1 MPATFLQAQM
11 PDSDCIA
18 RQLDISGVVQGV
30 GFRPF
35 LFALA
40 TRYGIAGEVSN
51 TAFGVRARVEGSSKN
66 LARFKKEITSH
77 PPVLARVD
85 GVQTTSVPV
94 TGVKGFK
101 IIASRTGSARATLI
115 SPDVCICK
123 DCLKEMED
131 PEDRRFRYPF
141 INCTNCGPRFTIIE
155 DIPYDRPQ
163 TAMKQF
169 AMCPACQA
177 EYDNPGDRR
186 FHAQPNACPVCGPQV
201 FLTDSKG
208 QTVAGPDT
216 AIHQAGRLLARGKIL
231 AVKGLGGFHLA
242 VNAGDDDAVRRL
254 RRRKHRPHK
263 PFALMARSGPEVS
276 AFVDVS
282 EEELQL
288 LTGFNRPIVLL
299 RKKKPDAQTG
309 LSPKLAPLNPC
320 LGVMLP
326 YTPLHY
332 LLLDAGPKVLVMT
345 SGNRSGE
352 PLSIDNQDA
361 LDAFSHIAD
370 YFLLH
375 NRDIYFRAD
384 DSIVRVQ
391 DGQTRFIR
399 RSRGYAPLPVPLSDE
414 MPFVLG
420 CGAGMKNTLC
430 LTRKNQAFLSQHI
443 GDLENRKT
451 CDFYAQTL
459 DHFKTILD
467 ITPEIVAHDLHPGYL
482 STRFAQ
488 DHFAEQIPRVGVQH
502 HHAHAVSCMVEND
515 LDEPVVAIV
524 LDGTGLGTDGHIWGG
539 EILVATRRTFVR
551 KAHLRYLPMPGGDQA
566 VLAPWRMAAAVL
578 YTTFGRNFLD
588 LDFPFTHDMDPRHL
602 DFVCQMMEKQ
612 VNTPQTSSCGRLCD
626 AVSSLLGI
634 RHHISYDSQAAMELE
649 AVGTTKDIT
658 QGPAPYACELR
669 SPDPVE
675 NGVEWIIDVIPGI
688 REIVDDICARV
699 PVHQISQRF
708 HQTLVH
714 GFSRAALKVAA
725 ALKVDKVVLSGGVF
739 NNDLIFNAIQRSL
752 KEDGL
757 SVYTHS
763 RVPAGDGGIALG
775 QAAVAGALSKDCPD
789 FIKNNVQPAQE
800 AVSWD

>member
-1 MPATFLQAQM
+1 M

-18 RQLDISGVVQGV
+18 SQLDISGVVQGV

-40 TRYGIAGEVSN
+40 ARHKISGEVSN
-51 TAFGVRARVEGSSKN
+51 TAFGVRARVEGSPAS
-66 LARFKKEITSH
+66 LTRFVEAITAH
-77 PPVLARVD
+77 PPMLARVD

-94 TGVKGFK
+94 TGVTGFK
-101 IIASRTGSARATLI
+101 IIASRTGSSRATLI
-115 SPDVCICK
+115 SPDVCVCS
-123 DCLKEMED
+123 DCLKEMEN

-169 AMCPACQA
+169 AMCPDCQA
-177 EYDNPGDRR
+177 EYDNPADRR

-208 QTVAGPDT
+208 QTIAGPDT

-242 VNAGDDDAVRRL
+242 VDASDDAAVLRL

-263 PFALMARSGPEVS
+263 PFALMARSGSAVS
-276 AFVDVS
+276 AFADVS

-299 RKKKPDAQTG
+299 RKKGSDAQTG
-309 LSPKLAPLNPC
+309 LSQKIAPLNSC
-320 LGVMLP
+320 VGVMLP

-345 SGNRSGE
+345 SGNRPGE

-361 LDAFSHIAD
+361 VDAFSHIAD

-391 DGQTRFIR
+391 AGQTRFLR
-399 RSRGYAPLPVPLSDE
+399 RSRGYAPLPIPLSEDL
-414 MPFVLG
+414 PFVLG

-430 LTRKNQAFLSQHI
+430 LTRKNQAFVSQHI

-451 CDFYAQTL
+451 CDFYVQTL

-467 ITPEIVAHDLHPGYL
+467 ITPEIVAHDPHPGYM
-482 STRFAQ
+482 STRFAK
-488 DHFAEQIPRVGVQH
+488 DHFAEQIPRVAVQH

-539 EILVATRRTFVR
+539 EILVATRKTFAR

-578 YTTFGRNFLD
+578 YTAFGRNFSDLD
-588 LDFPFTHDMDPRHL
+588 LPFIHEMDPCHL
-602 DFVCQMMEKQ
+602 DFVCQMMEKK

-634 RHHISYDSQAAMELE
+634 RQQISYDSQAAMELE
-649 AVGTTKDIT
+649 AVGTP
-658 QGPAPYACELR
+658 QGIAPDPAPYACELR
-669 SPDPVE
+669 SPDPAAD
-675 NGVEWIIDVIPGI
+675 GVEWIIDVIPGI

-699 PVHQISQRF
+699 PVQQISQRF

-714 GFSRAALKVAA
+714 GFFQAAHRIAA
-725 ALKVDKVVLSGGVF
+725 AHGVDKVVLSGGVF
-739 NNDLIFNAIQRSL
+739 NNALIFNAMMGSL
-752 KEDGL
+752 KQGGL

-775 QAAVAGALSKDCPD
+775 QAAVAGALSKDLPD